1 MLFCRYGSS
10 RIYRFDERPPFVLH
24 LASRRMKP
32 ACSRSFKARHTVL
45 RERLRASAMVA
56 VDGKQDLS
64 LFALFLR
71 YIYTATAR
79 LGRSAA

>member
-1 MLFCRYGSS
+1 
-10 RIYRFDERPPFVLH
+10 
-24 LASRRMKP
+24 MKP